1 MRYGASIV
9 KWAKSELDETDR
21 KTRKIMTLN
30 KTLHPRSDVDWLYV
44 IRMEGGR
51 GLIGC
56 VCKQKK
62 TALNGVS
69 NVTLNL

>member
-9 KWAKSELDETDR
+9 KWAKSELDEIDR

-30 KTLHPRSDVDWLYV
+30 KTLHPRSVVDWLYV

-56 VCKQKK
+56 V
-62 TALNGVS
+62 
-69 NVTLNL
+69 